1 MYYCSMQRTEIRPGE
16 GEQETHNYSTPQ
28 NKLGSYLRIQPSFNK
43 TSLLSVQH
51 MPNGLLSFSGD
62 FFFFFAS
69 SQLPSIVSAVN
80 SQQRFKVVGSYQ
92 HCSLVQKHREQEYI
106 YVFHTVWKNVILC
119 LVSYQQLLSQFTAM
133 GNE

>member
-1 MYYCSMQRTEIRPGE
+1 MVYCHFQGI
-16 GEQETHNYSTPQ
+16 
-28 NKLGSYLRIQPSFNK
+28 
-43 TSLLSVQH
+43 
-51 MPNGLLSFSGD
+51 
-62 FFFFFAS
+62 FFFIFFFAS

-92 HCSLVQKHREQEYI
+92 HCSLVQRHREQEYI